1 MEDFVIVTDSSAD
14 LPSTYLKE
22 HGVVLMSLSY
32 TYDGEHFYS
41 NDEESAKSFYD
52 KVRSGSM
59 PTTSQVNPDEAAK
72 VINSALEISKN
83 VLCLSFSSG
92 LSGTYNS
99 TRIAAEMISDE
110 RDDVNIVV
118 IDTLAASMGQGLV
131 VYKAVCMKEAGK
143 SMEEIAQW
151 VMDNRDHIVH
161 IVTVSDLFHLYRGGR
176 VKKAAAVVGT
186 MINLKPIIN
195 VDNEGHL
202 NNIKNARGRK
212 KALTMLV
219 DYMEEHMG
227 SFKDSNDMV
236 FISHSDAEED
246 AQSVADAIK
255 ERFGLTNFMI
265 NPIGPVIG
273 SHTGPD
279 TIALFFMGETK

>member
-14 LPSTYLKE
+14 LPSSYLKE

-41 NDEESAKSFYD
+41 NDEESAKTFYD

-176 VKKAAAVVGT
+176 VKKTAAVVGT

>member
-14 LPSTYLKE
+14 LPSSYLKE
-22 HGVVLMSLSY
+22 HGIVLMSLTY

-41 NDEESAKSFYD
+41 NDEETAKSFYD
-52 KVRSGSM
+52 NIRNGSM

-118 IDTLAASMGQGLV
+118 IDTVAASLGQGLLV
-131 VYKAVCMKEAGK
+131 HKAVCMKEAGK
-143 SMEEIAQW
+143 SMDEIAQW
-151 VMDNRDHIVH
+151 VEENKNHIVH

-186 MINLKPIIN
+186 MINLKPILN
-195 VDNEGHL
+195 VDNEGKL

-212 KALTMLV
+212 KALSTLV
-219 DYMEEHMG
+219 DYMDEHMG
-227 SFKDSNDMV
+227 SYKDSNDIV

-246 AQSVADAIK
+246 AKAVADTIK
-255 ERFGLTNFMI
+255 EKFGIENFLI

>member
-14 LPSTYLKE
+14 LPSSYLKE
-22 HGVVLMSLSY
+22 HGIVLMSLSY

-41 NDEESAKSFYD
+41 NDEETAKSFYD
-52 KVRSGSM
+52 KIRNGSM

-72 VINSALEISKN
+72 VINSALDISKN

-118 IDTLAASMGQGLV
+118 IDTVAASLGQGLLV
-131 VYKAVCMKEAGK
+131 HKAVCMKEAGK
-143 SMEEIAQW
+143 SMDEIAQW
-151 VMDNRDHIVH
+151 VEENKNHIVH

-186 MINLKPIIN
+186 MINLKPILN
-195 VDNEGHL
+195 VDNEGKL

-212 KALTMLV
+212 KALSTLI
-219 DYMEEHMG
+219 DYMDEHMG
-227 SFKDSNDMV
+227 SYKDSNDIV

-246 AQSVADAIK
+246 AKAVADTIK
-255 ERFGLTNFMI
+255 EKFGIENFLI

>member
-14 LPSTYLKE
+14 LPSSYLKE
-22 HGVVLMSLSY
+22 HGIVLMSLSY

-41 NDEESAKSFYD
+41 NDEETAKSFYD
-52 KVRSGSM
+52 KIRNGSM

-118 IDTLAASMGQGLV
+118 IDTVAASLGQGLLV
-131 VYKAVCMKEAGK
+131 HKAVCMKEAGK
-143 SMEEIAQW
+143 SMDEIAQW
-151 VMDNRDHIVH
+151 VEENKNHIVH

-186 MINLKPIIN
+186 MINLKPILN
-195 VDNEGHL
+195 VDNEGKL

-212 KALTMLV
+212 KALSTLI
-219 DYMEEHMG
+219 DYMDEHMG
-227 SFKDSNDMV
+227 SYKDSNDIV

-246 AQSVADAIK
+246 AKAVADTIK
-255 ERFGLTNFMI
+255 EKFGIKNFLI

>member
-14 LPSTYLKE
+14 LPSSYLKE

-41 NDEESAKSFYD
+41 NDEESAKTFYD

-279 TIALFFMGETK
+279 TVALFFMGETK

>member
-14 LPSTYLKE
+14 LPSSYLKE
-22 HGVVLMSLSY
+22 HGIVLMSLSY

-41 NDEESAKSFYD
+41 NDEETAKSFYD
-52 KVRSGSM
+52 NIRNGSM

-72 VINSALEISKN
+72 IINSALEISKN

-118 IDTLAASMGQGLV
+118 IDTVAASLGQGLLV
-131 VYKAVCMKEAGK
+131 HKAVCMKEAGK
-143 SMEEIAQW
+143 SMDEIAQW
-151 VMDNRDHIVH
+151 VEENKNHIVH

-186 MINLKPIIN
+186 MINLKPILN
-195 VDNEGHL
+195 VDNEGKL

-212 KALTMLV
+212 KALSTLV
-219 DYMEEHMG
+219 DYMDEHMG
-227 SFKDSNDMV
+227 SYKDSNDIV

-246 AQSVADAIK
+246 AKAVADTIK
-255 ERFGLTNFMI
+255 EKFGIENFLI

>member
-14 LPSTYLKE
+14 LPSSYLKE

-41 NDEESAKSFYD
+41 NDEESAKTFYD
-52 KVRSGSM
+52 KVRNGSM

>member
-14 LPSTYLKE
+14 LPSSYLQE
-22 HGVVLMSLSY
+22 HGIVLMSLSY

-41 NDEESAKSFYD
+41 NDEETAKSFYD
-52 KVRSGSM
+52 KIRNGSM

-118 IDTLAASMGQGLV
+118 IDTVAASLGQGLLV
-131 VYKAVCMKEAGK
+131 HKAVCMKEAGK
-143 SMEEIAQW
+143 SMDEIAQW
-151 VMDNRDHIVH
+151 VEENKNHIVH

-186 MINLKPIIN
+186 MINLKPILN
-195 VDNEGHL
+195 VDNEGKL

-212 KALTMLV
+212 KALSTLV
-219 DYMEEHMG
+219 DYMDEHMG
-227 SFKDSNDMV
+227 LYKDSNDIV

-246 AQSVADAIK
+246 AKAVADTIK
-255 ERFGLTNFMI
+255 EKFGIENFLI